1 MIGHHAVV
9 APTPLSQRQ
18 NTYSHAPHA
27 RITHEEP
34 QPRDLDPSNGAT
46 VWLFRQADA
55 YVAVKPHALV
65 SSIPGLREAVGDKVA
80 FARLHD
86 ACLEERRRRQQ
97 AQQVSERVVSERLL
111 VCSCTRS
118 A

>member
-1 MIGHHAVV
+1 
-9 APTPLSQRQ
+9 
-18 NTYSHAPHA
+18 
-27 RITHEEP
+27 
-34 QPRDLDPSNGAT
+34 

-86 ACLEERRRRQQ
+86 ACLE
-97 AQQVSERVVSERLL
+97 
-111 VCSCTRS
+111 
-118 A
+118 